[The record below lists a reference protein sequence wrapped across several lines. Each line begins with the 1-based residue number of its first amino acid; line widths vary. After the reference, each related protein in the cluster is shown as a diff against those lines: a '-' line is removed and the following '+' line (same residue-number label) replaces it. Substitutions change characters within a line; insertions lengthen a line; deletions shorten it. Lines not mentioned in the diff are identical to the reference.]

1 MFLPMLI
8 MTIVLLFFSGIASV
22 FETSLTAVNRLKI
35 RAQGE
40 NGNKKAKKIMKLLDN
55 YDLVIT
61 SIVMFDNFINIILP
75 TMSLLFF
82 MSMINNEATASMVS
96 TMIMTVLVIICGEII
111 PKIFGRTQSERA
123 LYACV
128 TPLSLLVTVLKPIA
142 ILITKITDLIKKY
155 VFPSHVE
162 EDDFDDEM
170 ITMINEEHE
179 QGNLKTNQKDLI
191 TKAII
196 FNDKTVANIMKP
208 KNKVVMISDEDS
220 NQVIYKTIVD
230 ARFSRYPVYHEDT
243 DNIIG
248 ILNEREFLSGFGK
261 DRNFDKNE
269 SISKPYI
276 VPDSMKIS
284 TLLPKMQNSKNQLAV
299 VVDEYGVMQ
308 GIISVEDMIEEL
320 VGEIWDEHDDVVK
333 KIRRIRPNQYLVE
346 SDVLLSDL
354 NDIIKIDYD
363 EDITIAKYILD
374 KLERIPEIDDVVEE
388 DNYQLIVK
396 TIVDNS
402 IEQVLINILYVDFEI

>member
-35 RAQGE
+35 RAQAE

-82 MSMINNEATASMVS
+82 MSIINNEATASMVS
-96 TMIMTVLVIICGEII
+96 TMIMTVLVIICGEIV

-269 SISKPYI
+269 SVSKPYI

>member
-8 MTIVLLFFSGIASV
+8 MTIVLLFFSGVASV

-35 RAQGE
+35 RAQAE

-96 TMIMTVLVIICGEII
+96 TMIMTVLVIICGEIV

-208 KNKVVMISDEDS
+208 KNKVVMISDDDS
-220 NQVIYKTIVD
+220 NQVIYKTVVD

-269 SISKPYI
+269 AISKPYI

-354 NDIIKIDYD
+354 NDIIKINYD

-374 KLERIPEIDDVVEE
+374 KLERIPEIDDMVEE

>member
-1 MFLPMLI
+1 MFLPMLF

-35 RAQGE
+35 RAQAE

-82 MSMINNEATASMVS
+82 MSIINNEATASMVS
-96 TMIMTVLVIICGEII
+96 TMIMTVLVIICGEIV

-269 SISKPYI
+269 SVSKPYI

>member
-35 RAQGE
+35 RAQAE

-82 MSMINNEATASMVS
+82 MSIINNEATASMVS
-96 TMIMTVLVIICGEII
+96 TMIMTVLVIICGEIV

-128 TPLSLLVTVLKPIA
+128 TPLSLLVSVLKPIA

-155 VFPSHVE
+155 AFPSHVE

-269 SISKPYI
+269 SVSKPYI

-374 KLERIPEIDDVVEE
+374 KLERIPEIDDVIEE

>member
-35 RAQGE
+35 RAQAE

-82 MSMINNEATASMVS
+82 MSIINNEATASMVS
-96 TMIMTVLVIICGEII
+96 TMIMTILVIICGEIV

-269 SISKPYI
+269 SVSKPYI